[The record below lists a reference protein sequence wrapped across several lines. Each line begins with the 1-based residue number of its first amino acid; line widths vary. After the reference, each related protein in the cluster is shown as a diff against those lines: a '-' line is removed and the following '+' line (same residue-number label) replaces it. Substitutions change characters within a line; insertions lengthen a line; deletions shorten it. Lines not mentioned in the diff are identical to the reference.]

1 MVYMHVCWASRLTYA
16 SAGVNI
22 AAGDQLVS
30 RIKSVA
36 KATHRRGC
44 DPDLGQFGGMF
55 DLKRCG
61 YVDALLITGTDGV
74 GTKLQVRIICAIVAI
89 KFWKSSRSGIS

>member
-1 MVYMHVCWASRLTYA
+1 VHVCSLTYA

-22 AAGDQLVS
+22 LVGDQLID

-36 KATHRRGC
+36 KATCRLGC

-55 DLKRCG
+55 DLKPCG
-61 YVDALLITGTDGV
+61 YIDPLLVSGTDGV
-74 GTKLQVRIICAIVAI
+74 GTKLQV
-89 KFWKSSRSGIS
+89 